1 MKNGPFALIFHGLF
15 VAFLASPLVMVVL
28 VSLTA
33 NNYLSLP
40 TNGMSLR
47 WYEAMLQNKQ
57 FIAAFK
63 NSLWLGVASA
73 SFAVLLSIP
82 AALAIARM
90 HFPGRDTIATVLMSP
105 LLVPHLV
112 LGIAFLQFFAL
123 TSMRGSFVGL
133 ALAHTVV
140 VMPYALRLLMS
151 AYTGMDGSI
160 EQAARSLGA
169 SAFTAFRRV
178 TLPLALPG
186 VVSGWLMAFIHSFDE
201 TTMTVFLA
209 SPSMTT
215 LPVRIYLHIEETVDP
230 MVAAVSSTLI
240 FLALA
245 LMVVLDRGFGLDR
258 LLSGEGAKGD
268 TR

>member
-1 MKNGPFALIFHGLF
+1 MKNGPIALIFHWLF

-33 NNYLSLP
+33 NSYLSMP

-47 WYEAMLQNKQ
+47 WYEAMLRDD
-57 FIAAFK
+57 AFVSAFT

-73 SFAVLLSIP
+73 SFAVLLAIP

-90 HFPGRDTIATVLMSP
+90 RFPGRDTIATVLMSP

-123 TSMRGSFVGL
+123 VGMRGSFLGL
-133 ALAHTVV
+133 VLAHTVV
-140 VMPYALRLLMS
+140 VLPYALRLLMS
-151 AYTGMDGSI
+151 AYTGMDASL

-169 SAFTAFRRV
+169 SALTAFRRV
-178 TLPLALPG
+178 TFPLALPG

-209 SPSMTT
+209 STSMTT
-215 LPVRIYLHIEETVDP
+215 LPVRIYLHVEETVDP
-230 MVAAVSSTLI
+230 LVAAVSSTLI
-240 FLALA
+240 LLALV
-245 LMVVLDRGFGLDR
+245 LMVVLDRGFGLER
-258 LLSGEGAKGD
+258 LLSGEAAKGD
-268 TR
+268 AR